1 MATTKLQ
8 PDYLKSTNT
17 KTNNLQSNLQSNLQ
31 TGLTEQFSGL
41 DYKSDFKINTFES
54 KFDSKFNT
62 LESRL
67 DSKFNILE
75 EKLKYNTVELIV
87 ELKWQLFFAVS
98 VLIFAISYL
107 LIIYRL
113 WVLRL

>member
-8 PDYLKSTNT
+8 PDYLKSTST
-17 KTNNLQSNLQSNLQ
+17 KTSNLQSNLQ
-31 TGLTEQFSGL
+31 TGLAGHFGGL

-62 LESRL
+62 FESNI
-67 DSKFNILE
+67 DSKFNTFE
-75 EKLKYNTVELIV
+75 EKFKRNLVELME
-87 ELKWQLFFAVS
+87 ELKQHGNRLIWRVFFAVS
-98 VLIFAISYL
+98 VLIFTISYL

-113 WVLRL
+113 

>member
-8 PDYLKSTNT
+8 LDYLKSTNT
-17 KTNNLQSNLQSNLQ
+17 RISNLQSNLQ
-31 TGLTEQFSGL
+31 TGLAGQFSGL

-54 KFDSKFNT
+54 KFDSKFNI
-62 LESRL
+62 LESKF
-67 DSKFNILE
+67 DSKFNMLE
-75 EKLKYNTVELIV
+75 EKLKHNIVELMV
-87 ELKWQLFFAVS
+87 ELKWQLFFAVT

-113 WVLRL
+113 